1 MVQVVGQVVIE
12 MVIQVVEVAVQL
24 VDDDRSSLYLDT
36 LLETAEVY
44 KIRVARGSI
53 TYLYAIIVV
62 YSFKMLW
69 ESFFLIYT
77 KNFKYVSLVT
87 WLIII

>member
-1 MVQVVGQVVIE
+1 MVQVVGQVVIL
-12 MVIQVVEVAVQL
+12 QVVEVAAQL
-24 VDDDRSSLYLDT
+24 VDDRSSLYLDT

-44 KIRVARGSI
+44 KNRLARGSI

-62 YSFKMLW
+62 YSFKMLR

-77 KNFKYVSLVT
+77 KNFKFVSLVT